1 MATIA
6 EIRAKYPQ
14 YADMPDKALA
24 DALYTKFYSDL
35 PRAEFDA
42 KVGLKPT
49 SEGVPG
55 MRAAPSFGA
64 QVRQNVT
71 DVLAGAVRG
80 AGSIGATILRPF
92 ETAEENQA
100 RRQGITQGLQSLVGA
115 DPTSLAFQGG
125 QLAGEVA
132 GTLPVGRILAVPVQA
147 AARAAPR
154 LAPLAQA
161 LPTGGFAPT
170 QAATRAGGAA
180 ARVGAGATVGAGGAA
195 LVNPEDAEFGAAV
208 GAGLPVVVGA
218 VTGVAR
224 IPLNRAARL
233 ARNALGDDLSQAVN
247 ALRNAQPGVGVA
259 EATADIRNPAWQ
271 ALVNSALKSTP
282 ESQQFLTKF
291 NQLTDDEAR
300 NVLATLAGGDTATA
314 TRRAA
319 ELAKQ
324 QLNDLTSPARQAA
337 LTRAGQATRVVDFE
351 REAAEQAAAATQ
363 RVEDVRRLTAAGE
376 KATAASMRATPAP
389 GQPRVPPRYTYP
401 GELAVK
407 AEEWASQAAAGSL
420 DFGQGARFA
429 QSAADSLRKAGI
441 NPEALQTDKLV
452 ADLRSLS
459 RFKASAGD
467 RVLERAV
474 LNVADD
480 IAKWTD
486 ANGIIDT
493 VALDAI
499 RKHSVNAAVQE
510 FLSGNPTAQEKAAA
524 RIMSLI
530 RPKIVDAIEN
540 AGGVGYREY
549 LEEYTK
555 GMQKIAQQKLKGEAL
570 RLWKNDK
577 DGFVRLVDGE
587 SPEVV
592 EKFLGRG
599 NYDLARDLV
608 DNEVAILQNQARR
621 HVARMTAAKDAT
633 EGTKALATII
643 DQTISSLRVPNRLQ
657 FWATA
662 TNATLKELQEAVGA
676 RTTQTLAK
684 AMQSPE
690 AAANLLESLP
700 AAERSRIVR
709 FLENPSL
716 ITKAV
721 AQAARVAPASQTNS
735 LAPQDQPQ
743 NALAR

>member
-1 MATIA
+1 MAAAFDPDAYLAKKTPA
-6 EIRAKYPQ
+6 SATPAFDPDAYLRQRAAP
-14 YADMPDKALA
+14 A
-24 DALYTKFYSDL
+24 
-35 PRAEFDA
+35 
-42 KVGLKPT
+42 

-64 QVRQNVT
+64 QVRQEVT

-100 RRQGITQGLQSLVGA
+100 RRQGTTQGLQSLVGA

-147 AARAAPR
+147 AARAVPR

-161 LPTGGFAPT
+161 LSTGGFAPT

-180 ARVGAGATVGAGGAA
+180 ARVGAGATVGAGSAA

-282 ESQQFLTKF
+282 ESQQFLTRF

-337 LTRAGQATRVVDFE
+337 LTRAGQTARVVGFE
-351 REAAEQAAAATQ
+351 QEAAEQAAAATQ

-376 KATAASMRATPAP
+376 KATTASMRATPVP

-407 AEEWASQAAAGSL
+407 AEEWASQAATGSL
-420 DFGQGARFA
+420 DLGQGARFA

-441 NPEALQTDKLV
+441 KPEALQTQALV
-452 ADLRSLS
+452 GNLQSLT
-459 RFKASAGD
+459 RNPEFAGNDVMEKAIA
-467 RVLERAV
+467 
-474 LNVADD
+474 NVARDV
-480 IAKWTD
+480 AEWTGKG
-486 ANGIIDT
+486 GIIDP

-499 RKHSVNAAVQE
+499 RKNSVNAAVRD
-510 FLSGNPTAQEKAAA
+510 LLKGADPTTQKKAAA
-524 RIMSLI
+524 EVMSIIKPRII
-530 RPKIVDAIEN
+530 DAIEN
-540 AGGVGYREY
+540 AGGAGYREY
-549 LEEYTK
+549 LEEYAK